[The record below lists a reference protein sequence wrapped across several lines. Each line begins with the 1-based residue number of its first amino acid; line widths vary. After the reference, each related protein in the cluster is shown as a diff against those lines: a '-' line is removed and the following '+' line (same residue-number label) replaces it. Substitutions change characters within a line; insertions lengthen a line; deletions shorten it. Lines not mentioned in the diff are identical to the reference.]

1 MAKAMQ
7 LPLPGLDMDAVRD
20 AGASWTSVMT
30 ECCSARRADTRTRSE
45 LRRLERHVRRLVEAG
60 NRRRWTVGQMEQ
72 AGQYLAEIRQIL
84 KHFREVTQSAGP
96 DRAP

>member
-1 MAKAMQ
+1 MPSLLQ
-7 LPLPGLDMDAVRD
+7 PPLPGLGMDDAPD
-20 AGASWTSVMT
+20 AGACWTVRPT
-30 ECCSARRADTRTRSE
+30 ACCTAWNAVGRRE

-84 KHFREVTQSAGP
+84 QTLQGGDTDGRKGNV
-96 DRAP
+96 